1 MAWVSFLDPE
11 EGCHAL
17 GGDDGGFDDA
27 GRARY
32 RPRDD
37 RNRRG
42 CLHRFVAVDPAGP
55 RVAGGD
61 LAGAEAA
68 FADVLA
74 LVERDLPDEALTRA
88 AALHN
93 LAAVRADLG
102 QFVQAEAM
110 ARAALDIRR
119 RLGEAGAIASSERL
133 LGTILHDLGQLD
145 EARALIEASV
155 VAQLNDANV
164 PRVSLEK

>member
-1 MAWVSFLDPE
+1 LWQLTQQGQDLLA
-11 EGCHAL
+11 A
-17 GGDDGGFDDA
+17 
-27 GRARY
+27 
-32 RPRDD
+32 
-37 RNRRG
+37 
-42 CLHRFVAVDPAGP
+42 
-55 RVAGGD
+55 GD

-74 LVERDLPDEALTRA
+74 LVERDLPDEALTWA

-102 QFVQAEAM
+102 QLVQAEAM

-145 EARALIEASV
+145 EARAMPMCRAFRWKRIWRHWPNLRLCWAILRLPCRFWGNWS
-155 VAQLNDANV
+155 
-164 PRVSLEK
+164 RICRK